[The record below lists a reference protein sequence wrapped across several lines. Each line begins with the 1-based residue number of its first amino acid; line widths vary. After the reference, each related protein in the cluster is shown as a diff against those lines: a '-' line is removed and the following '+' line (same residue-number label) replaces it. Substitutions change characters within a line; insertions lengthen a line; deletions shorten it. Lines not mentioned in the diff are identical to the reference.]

1 MVLHEKVVWGLFDG
15 ILALEVAWVIGLIT
29 VVVYEVLRVDL
40 LQRYL
45 LDLFEMCTYVL
56 FSQIIVFL
64 RIPQDNILDFLEFVL
79 GQDLED
85 FILRVLLED
94 NFADQ
99 DIWIIILVNQIGI
112 VNVVVFWVIIE
123 AQNRFSW
130 ICVTAIITFDEA
142 EVFRTKLRI
151 WLHRREI
158 KLALSRGIKILEEYP

>member
-1 MVLHEKVVWGLFDG
+1 M
-15 ILALEVAWVIGLIT
+15 
-29 VVVYEVLRVDL
+29 LRVDL

-112 VNVVVFWVIIE
+112 VNVVVF
-123 AQNRFSW
+123 
-130 ICVTAIITFDEA
+130 
-142 EVFRTKLRI
+142 
-151 WLHRREI
+151 
-158 KLALSRGIKILEEYP
+158 